1 MKEISRAE
9 DERWVWETSAMMIII
24 PLQKHRSDPISNSVT
39 AVSQLSY
46 HPPHKMKLGMNRLA
60 GLKSGGGGTASVAV
74 APPDSSSTF
83 SPRETSASDDNPLET
98 FYKDVAEVQ
107 AHISNIKQ
115 WSTDVQAKQ
124 AENLQ
129 ASDQAKQKII
139 TGEIEMLNGQITE
152 ASKACKDKLEGIQK
166 GTAKLK
172 ETPEAEANNAGV
184 IKIQENQHSKL
195 IRSFL
200 GAVQDHQKVTA
211 DNEKKVLEQTQMR
224 IKLKYSNP
232 DGTTID
238 DDRAMQLAQEALVQG
253 TQNAI
258 FQQSKDTLAQIIETR
273 NDILK
278 IEASMRELNQ
288 LFQDLAMLVTEQG
301 EVMDIIL
308 NNVQSAVKFVEKGR
322 EELKDAK
329 VYQKKSRKKMCWVM
343 IVIFIIVMFVLAG
356 VLGSSIKI

>member
-1 MKEISRAE
+1 MNKLSSLKSSGSAAVTVAE
-9 DERWVWETSAMMIII
+9 
-24 PLQKHRSDPISNSVT
+24 PSNSN
-39 AVSQLSY
+39 Y
-46 HPPHKMKLGMNRLA
+46 
-60 GLKSGGGGTASVAV
+60 
-74 APPDSSSTF
+74 
-83 SPRETSASDDNPLET
+83 SPRDADPVPSDDNPLET
-98 FYKDVAEVQ
+98 FYRDVGEVQ
-107 AHISNIKQ
+107 GHINSIKQ
-115 WSTDVQAKQ
+115 WSGEVQAKH
-124 AENLQ
+124 AENMQ

-139 TGEIEMLNGQITE
+139 TGDIEQLNAQITN
-152 ASKACKDKLEGIQK
+152 ASKSCKDKLESIQK
-166 GTAKLK
+166 STGKLK

-195 IRSFL
+195 IRAFL
-200 GAVQDHQKVTA
+200 QAVQDHQKVA
-211 DNEKKVLEQTQMR
+211 AENEKKVLEQTQMR

-238 DDRAMQLAQEALVQG
+238 DEQAKQLAQEALVSG

-288 LFQDLAMLVTEQG
+288 LFQDLAMLVSEQG

-308 NNVQSAVKFVEKGR
+308 TNVQSAVKFVEKGR

-329 VYQKKSRKKMCWVM
+329 GYQKKSRKKMCWVM
-343 IVIFIIVMFVLAG
+343 IVIFIIVMFILAG
-356 VLGSSIKI
+356 VLGSTMKI